1 MKFTP
6 KKWIGLILLLM
17 VVFGSYLFVS
27 RFNEYQK
34 DGVIFVSGLKKPVRV
49 FRDAKNMAY
58 IYAKNS
64 DDAFFAQ
71 GFITAQD
78 RLFSMEIVKLLSK
91 GRVSE
96 LFGDKALATDKKMRA
111 IGFYRNAQKHA
122 GILSNDEKHFF
133 QSYVNGVNK
142 YIETRQ
148 DNFPVKLKLA
158 GIKPEKWTIADSL
171 SVLYYMGWGSSA
183 NLQDEIITQMLI
195 EKLGPEKAKTLF
207 PLNINPDDISDNN
220 TSLWGVNTDT
230 PNLNIFADTKIK
242 SFLDRS
248 NLEIGSNNWAANA
261 ALSPG
266 DKPIVSNDPHLN
278 ATKLPGPWYPIGLF
292 CPDFR
297 AVGVNVPGIPGMV
310 IGRTDYFALGVT
322 NAYGDSQDLYVETVD
337 PENSDRYLEGEKS
350 IEFKV
355 IDEVIKVKDKEAPSG
370 FREEKYRIKLTRRG
384 PVISD
389 NLKDL
394 KTDKLMTLRF
404 SMFEG
409 MAQELGLRSVL
420 YSKNLDDLKQ
430 SIGKITAI
438 CLNFTYADTKG
449 NIGWQVSGKLPVR
462 SENSGL
468 IPFVVKDSTDNWKGW
483 IKADEMPQEFNPE
496 KGWLGTCNHKTIDN
510 EYPYYYSSHLS
521 PSFRYRRLKQLFNS
535 KDTFSVEDHWNFMR
549 DTKNLMAEKIAPIMA
564 DALKKH
570 PETKKMGE
578 ILSSWN
584 YLDDIDKAA
593 PSIFQSVYR
602 NFAVLVYKDELGE
615 KLASVM
621 LGNWYYWQ
629 EKLLAKVL
637 DGECEWFDDV
647 LTPKKET
654 MDDLFYQAGL
664 KTIEEFSETIGTKP
678 EKWLW
683 GKIHKLEFVSTIRQ
697 KGFGKSL
704 LGGGAH
710 EFGGS
715 GETLYRGYYKF
726 NKPYDAY
733 VTASLRM
740 VADLSDDD
748 KVVAVLPGGTSDRLF
763 NKHRTN
769 QIDSFINGGKL
780 YWWFSD
786 KEIKKQAEHE
796 LILNPLL

>member
-1 MKFTP
+1 MMKFTP
-6 KKWIGLILLLM
+6 KKLVVLIFLLI
-17 VVFGSYLFVS
+17 VIFGGYFFVS
-27 RFNEYQK
+27 GFNEYQK
-34 DGVIFVSGLKKPVRV
+34 DGVISVSGLKEPVRV
-49 FRDAKNMAY
+49 LRDAKNMAY

-64 DDAFFAQ
+64 HDAFFAQ

-122 GILSNDEKHFF
+122 GILSDEERAFF
-133 QSYVNGVNK
+133 QSYVDGVNT

-148 DNFPVKLKLA
+148 DNFPIKLKLA
-158 GIKPEKWTIADSL
+158 GIVPEKWTIPDSL

-195 EKLGPEKAKTLF
+195 EKLGLAKAKTLF
-207 PLNINPDDISDNN
+207 PVNINPDDSSDNIASPWDVN
-220 TSLWGVNTDT
+220 GESL
-230 PNLNIFADTKIK
+230 NLNIFADRKIK
-242 SFLDRS
+242 AFLDRS
-248 NLEIGSNNWAANA
+248 DLEIGSNNWAANA
-261 ALSPG
+261 GLSAG
-266 DKPIVSNDPHLN
+266 DKPIVSNDPHLD

-310 IGRTDYFALGVT
+310 IGRTDYFAIGVT
-322 NAYGDSQDLYVETVD
+322 NSYGDSQDLYVETVD
-337 PENSDRYLEGEKS
+337 PKNSDRYLEGEKS
-350 IEFKV
+350 IAFKV
-355 IDEVIKVKDKEAPSG
+355 IDEIIKVKDKEAPEG
-370 FREEKYRIKLTRRG
+370 FREERYKIKLTRRG

-394 KTDKLMTLRF
+394 KTDKLMTLRC

-409 MAQELGLRSVL
+409 MAKELGLRSVL
-420 YSKNLDDLKQ
+420 YSKSTDDLRQ

-438 CLNFTYADTKG
+438 GLNFTYADTKG

-462 SENSGL
+462 SENTGL

-483 IKADEMPQEFNPE
+483 IKPDEMPQNFNPE
-496 KGWLGTCNHKTIDN
+496 RGWLGTCNQKTVDTD
-510 EYPYYYSSHLS
+510 YPYYYSSHFS
-521 PSFRYRRLKQLFNS
+521 PSFRYRRLKQLFNF
-535 KDTFSVEDHWNFMR
+535 KDKFSVDDHWNFMR
-549 DTKNLMAEKIAPIMA
+549 DTKNLMAEKIAPVMA
-564 DALKKH
+564 SALKRH
-570 PETKKMGE
+570 SDTKKMGE
-578 ILSSWN
+578 ILAAWD
-584 YLDDIDKAA
+584 YRDDIDKSA

-602 NFAVLVYKDELGE
+602 NFAILVYKDELGE
-615 KLASVM
+615 GLASVM

-629 EKLLAKVL
+629 ESLLAKVL
-637 DGECEWFDDV
+637 EGEFEYFDDV
-647 LTPKKET
+647 LTPEKET
-654 MDDLFYQAGL
+654 MEDLFYQAAL
-664 KTIEEFSETIGTKP
+664 KTREEFAETLGDNP
-678 EKWLW
+678 EEWRW

-704 LGGGAH
+704 LGGGSH

-726 NKPYDAY
+726 NKPYDAF

-740 VADLSDDD
+740 VADLSDED
-748 KVVAVLPGGTSDRLF
+748 KVVAVLPGGTSGRLF
-763 NKHRTN
+763 NKHRTD

-786 KEIKKQAEHE
+786 REIKKHSKHE
-796 LILNPLL
+796 LVLNP

>member
-1 MKFTP
+1 MKFT
-6 KKWIGLILLLM
+6 KKKLMILILLILI
-17 VVFGSYLFVS
+17 FSSYFFIS
-27 RFNEYQK
+27 GFNEHKK
-34 DGVIFVSGLKKPVRV
+34 DGVISISGLKEPVTV
-49 FRDAKNMAY
+49 YRDNKNMAY

-64 DDAFFAQ
+64 HDAFFAQ

-78 RLFSMEIVKLLSK
+78 RLFSMEIVKLLSR

-122 GILSNDEKHFF
+122 GILSNDEKKFF
-133 QSYVNGVNK
+133 QSYINGVNK

-148 DNFPVKLKLA
+148 DSFPVKLKLA

-195 EKLGPEKAKTLF
+195 EKLGPAKAMELF
-207 PLNINPDDISDNN
+207 PININPDDISNIDNSPSIIN
-220 TSLWGVNTDT
+220 ADNI
-230 PNLNIFADTKIK
+230 NLNIFADNKIK
-242 SFLDRS
+242 LFLDRN
-248 NLEIGSNNWAANA
+248 NLEIGSNNWVTNA

-266 DKPIVSNDPHLN
+266 DRPVVSNDPHLDS
-278 ATKLPGPWYPIGLF
+278 TKLPGPWYPIGLF

-310 IGRTDYFALGVT
+310 IGRTDYVALGVT

-337 PENSDRYLEGEKS
+337 PEDSDRYLEGKKS
-350 IEFKV
+350 IEFKT
-355 IDEVIKVKDKEAPSG
+355 IDEVIKVKDKEAPGG
-370 FREEKYRIKLTRRG
+370 FREENFRIKLTRRG

-389 NLKDL
+389 ALKGL
-394 KTDKLMTLRF
+394 KTDKVMTLRF

-409 MAQELGLRSVL
+409 MDPELGLRTVL
-420 YSKNLDDLKQ
+420 YSKSVDDLKQ
-430 SIGKITAI
+430 SISRITAI
-438 CLNFTYADTKG
+438 CLNFTYADTQG

-468 IPFVVKDSTDNWKGW
+468 IPFIVKDSTDNWKGW
-483 IKADEMPQEFNPE
+483 IKAGEMPQNFNPK
-496 KGWLGTCNHKTIDN
+496 KGWLGNCNHKTISR

-535 KDTFSVEDHWNFMR
+535 KDQFSVDDHWNFMR
-549 DTKNLMAEKIAPIMA
+549 DTKNLMAEKIAPVMA
-564 DALKKH
+564 GILKKY
-570 PETKKMGE
+570 PDTKKLGE
-578 ILSSWN
+578 ILSSWD
-584 YLDDIDKAA
+584 YLDDVDKAA

-602 NFAVLVYKDELGE
+602 NFAILVYKDELGE
-615 KLASVM
+615 ELTSVM

-629 EKLLAKVL
+629 EKLLKKVL
-637 DGECEWFDDV
+637 EGDFAWFDDV

-654 MDDLFYQAGL
+654 MDDLFHQAAL
-664 KTIEEFSETIGTKP
+664 KTMKEFAETIGNKP
-678 EKWLW
+678 EEWLW

-704 LGGGAH
+704 LGGGSH

-726 NKPYDAY
+726 NKPYDAF

-740 VADLSDDD
+740 VADLGDDD
-748 KVVAVLPGGTSDRLF
+748 KVVAVLPGGTSGRLF
-763 NKHRTN
+763 NRHRTN

-786 KEIKKQAEHE
+786 KEIKKHSEHE